1 MRVVNRK
8 ARFQYQIVDRFEA
21 GISLEGQ
28 EAKSVFLGR
37 IHLDDAYVKIHNGQA
52 LLINAVIPQY
62 ESARAAGYDPGRT
75 RRLLLHKREILAL
88 ATKTEQKNLTLVP
101 ITCYNKGRKIK
112 LEIGLVR
119 GKRQFEKK
127 EDLKRKEQERD
138 LERDL
143 SAKS

>member
-1 MRVVNRK
+1 MRIVNRK
-8 ARFQYQIVDRFEA
+8 ARFEYQIFDRLEA

-28 EAKSVFLGR
+28 EAKSAFLGR
-37 IHLDDAYVKIHNGQA
+37 IHLNDAYVKIHNGQA

-62 ESARAAGYDPGRT
+62 ESARAAGYDPKRT

-88 ATKTEQKNLTLVP
+88 ATKIEQKNLTLVP
-101 ITCYNKGRKIK
+101 ISCYNKGRKIK
-112 LEIGLVR
+112 LEIGLAR
-119 GKRQFEKK
+119 GKRQFDKK
-127 EDLKRKEQERD
+127 EDLKRKELERD